1 MARNPLTI
9 IRGYI
14 SYYEESIKHHERE
27 RNSDE
32 RIAQLNDKLS
42 LLQTIEADMEIE
54 YFELGDE
61 TTIGDL
67 RPGAVFATGSGT
79 YAVKSEYKYSDEAS
93 AQYQCILLESGEY
106 AHFKDGN
113 ATGVWEV
120 IQPRKREGEA
130 DPDVTRSLS

>member
-1 MARNPLTI
+1 MPRNPLTI

-14 SYYEESIKHHERE
+14 SYYEESIKQHQQASSSPEIITELMAR
-27 RNSDE
+27 
-32 RIAQLNDKLS
+32 LN
-42 LLQTIEADMEIE
+42 LLTTLESDMEIE

-61 TTIGDL
+61 TTIEAL

-79 YAVKSEYKYSDEAS
+79 YAVKSEYKYSNETD

-106 AHFKDGN
+106 AHFKQGN
-113 ATGVWEV
+113 ATRVWEV

-130 DPDVTRSLS
+130 DLDVS